1 MKVLWSPR
9 AESLLDDIVIG
20 IATALS
26 VDDALRWECDLQAAA
41 ANLGAFP
48 LVGSVVPVECF
59 EAIPV
64 NADRLRQTFCGP
76 YRIVYEL
83 VGDDIHFLSIR
94 HSRMLV
100 SEGDTAWS

>member
-1 MKVLWSPR
+1 MKVLWSPH
-9 AESLLDDIVIG
+9 AESLLDDVVIG

-26 VDDALRWECDLQAAA
+26 VDDALRWEGDLRATA

-48 LVGSVVPVECF
+48 LMGSVVPVECF
-59 EAIPV
+59 EAIPA
-64 NADRLRQTFCGP
+64 NADRLCQTFCGP

-83 VGDDIHFLSIR
+83 VDDDIHILSIR